1 MNIGMQNK
9 IAAARPYTKSGAIR
23 RFLNIIVSLCGTYHI
38 TQKNH
43 SNDKCFRNTT
53 GKPPW
58 SKPKLS
64 RKLKNN
70 QRGQALKAAN
80 NDYQEKQYNELNH
93 ISEVAAE
100 EALIVFGKGSSGE
113 IHTGLFCMLSTNFS
127 TIVVEN

>member
-1 MNIGMQNK
+1 MVRITLHKK
-9 IAAARPYTKSGAIR
+9 IIPMI
-23 RFLNIIVSLCGTYHI
+23 NVC
-38 TQKNH
+38 
-43 SNDKCFRNTT
+43 RNTK
-53 GKPPW
+53 GRRRGGW
-58 SKPKLS
+58 PKLS
-64 RKLKNN
+64 KEAKNN

-80 NDYQEKQYNELNH
+80 NYYQEKQYNELNH